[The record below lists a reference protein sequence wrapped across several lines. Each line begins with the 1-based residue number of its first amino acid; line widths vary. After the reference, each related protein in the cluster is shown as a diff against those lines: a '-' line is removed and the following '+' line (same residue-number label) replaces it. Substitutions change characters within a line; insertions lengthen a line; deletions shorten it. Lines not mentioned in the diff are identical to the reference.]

1 MNNTEKA
8 ETLILLDKA
17 FLNAR
22 QQIIHILEKNSL
34 EIKIEPLKLKNNL
47 DRLSNK
53 IFELLVKELN
63 GKDN

>member
-34 EIKIEPLKLKNNL
+34 EIKIEPLKLKNNF
-47 DRLSNK
+47 DRISNK